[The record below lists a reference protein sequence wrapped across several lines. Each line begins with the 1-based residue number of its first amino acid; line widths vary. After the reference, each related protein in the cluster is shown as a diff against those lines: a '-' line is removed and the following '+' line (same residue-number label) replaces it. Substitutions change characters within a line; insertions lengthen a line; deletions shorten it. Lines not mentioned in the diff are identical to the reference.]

1 MTRIDRTKA
10 AYRAALRRLEQGR
23 PTHVRPSEGNATINV
38 ATVCVEAGLSR
49 NPLYAQHRDVLEE
62 IHQAAVRQR
71 EEVRAKRR
79 TASTSRSMR
88 RNSADRRAAELADQ
102 LAKARSENLTL
113 LFRLQQVEDRL
124 RAVQAPQANPGAFS
138 PTESHDSIRS
148 LGGM

>member
-23 PTHVRPSEGNATINV
+23 PTHVRPSEGHAAINV
-38 ATVCVEAGLSR
+38 AMVCVEAGLSR

-62 IHQAAVRQR
+62 IHQ
-71 EEVRAKRR
+71 
-79 TASTSRSMR
+79 ASTSRSMR

-113 LFRLQQVEDRL
+113 LFRLQQAEDRL
-124 RAVQAPQANPGAFS
+124 RAVQAPQANPGRFG
-138 PTESHDSIRS
+138 PTESHESIRS
-148 LGGM
+148 RGGA